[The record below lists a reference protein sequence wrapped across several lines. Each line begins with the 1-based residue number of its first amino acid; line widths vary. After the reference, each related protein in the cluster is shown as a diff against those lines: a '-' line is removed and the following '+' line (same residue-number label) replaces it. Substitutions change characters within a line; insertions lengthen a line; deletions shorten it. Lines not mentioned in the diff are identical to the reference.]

1 MSGAGGGA
9 SMGGVFVVQAERT
22 KRKPA
27 RREYKPTS
35 RRQPLMKP
43 PSEIHSRR
51 IANPVTAPQDASH
64 FLPNTW
70 PAWWRVFARPAR
82 AIYTGKKSGRFGNL
96 VSVACLTA
104 SGAHL
109 MSRAALWHSV
119 VESAKPL

>member
-64 FLPNTW
+64 FLSCQTLG
-70 PAWWRVFARPAR
+70 RHRGGFSPAR
-82 AIYTGKKSGRFGNL
+82 LEPSIPAKSL
-96 VSVACLTA
+96 AA
-104 SGAHL
+104 SATL
-109 MSRAALWHSV
+109 SLWRA
-119 VESAKPL
+119 